1 MWQAVS
7 LEAGTNADQAT
18 ASSQTIEKVPVLDQ
32 DIVST
37 FTPFL
42 ANSAVGSKGVT
53 LVVDGIE
60 MKGTGVSAS
69 AIKSVSINNDPYS
82 ADSRSPGKGRIE
94 ITTKTGTSKIHGTLN
109 FTFRDSSTDATTRF
123 ALVQPQEQK
132 RIYEGSV
139 TGPLGRGAKTT
150 FLLAGTRQ
158 EDDLQAIVHATDAT
172 DTIITQNVA
181 APVHTTIFAVRVARD
196 LSPSHRISFQYNVE
210 DVVARNQGTGGV
222 VLAGTGVNSQLRED
236 DLFMNDTLAFSPVC

>member
-1 MWQAVS
+1 MCEQQGLMVAFR
-7 LEAGTNADQAT
+7 G
-18 ASSQTIEKVPVLDQ
+18 I
-32 DIVST
+32 
-37 FTPFL
+37 
-42 ANSAVGSKGVT
+42 T

-82 ADSRSPGKGRIE
+82 AESRGPGKGRIE

-109 FTFRDSSTDATTRF
+109 FTFRDSSTDTMNHF

-139 TGPLGRGAKTT
+139 TGPLGRGGTT
-150 FLLAGTRQ
+150 TGTRQ

-172 DTIITQNVA
+172 NTIITQNVPT
-181 APVHTTIFAVRVARD
+181 PVHTTIFAVRVARD
-196 LSPSHRISFQYNVE
+196 LSPTHRIS
-210 DVVARNQGTGGV
+210 
-222 VLAGTGVNSQLRED
+222 
-236 DLFMNDTLAFSPVC
+236 